1 MYVSSSG
8 SNKRENNKPKNL
20 MFFWT
25 TSLIPNVGK
34 LNISSIHICIIYSI
48 FTYFLGVK
56 ILWKRNFMQWYKLHR
71 YKKYTKIRIF
81 TDPYSHA
88 CILGSKKCSFFVKFG
103 AICFLVTPVSRFALL
118 PIYRRFFVNPCNLNT
133 FYRN

>member
-34 LNISSIHICIIYSI
+34 LKISSIHICIIYSI

-88 CILGSKKCSFFVKFG
+88 WILGSKKCSFFVKFG